1 MYTLPMLFVDTET
14 TGLDPH
20 SARLVELA
28 AILVLP
34 NGQESIIDTLVRPTD
49 FEVPWDAE
57 RIHGI
62 STAQANASGVPL
74 AAVLDQLSGFAQ
86 AAKGGYLVA
95 HNLRYDMAVLG
106 SEYKRIE
113 ARSYPLNF
121 LQPFCT
127 MTSLTDRMQ
136 LPGKY
141 EGSYKWPR
149 LSEAWTY
156 CFHEDAPTGH
166 RAMRDC
172 LSARLIYEHGLS
184 QGWWNHS

>member
-1 MYTLPMLFVDTET
+1 MSALPLLYIDTET
-14 TGLDPH
+14 TGTDPH

-34 NGQESIIDTLVRPTD
+34 SGQESVIDTLVKPVD
-49 FEVPWDAE
+49 FEIPWDAE

-62 STAQANASGVPL
+62 STAEAHAKGQPL
-74 AAVLDQLSGFAQ
+74 TAVLDTLSNFAA
-86 AAKGGYLVA
+86 AAKGGILVA

-113 ARSYPLNF
+113 ARTYPLNF

-127 MTSLTDRMQ
+127 MTSLTDRIR
-136 LPGKY
+136 LPGRY

-149 LSEAWTY
+149 LTEAWAY
-156 CFHEDAPTGH
+156 CFQTEPPEGH
-166 RAMRDC
+166 RALRDC
-172 LSARLIYEHGLS
+172 LSARLIYEHGVA
-184 QGWWNHS
+184 QGWWGG